1 MAFGTNLRRV
11 RESVGMSAEELAD
24 RLGVSRSAV
33 YRYEAGSRFPGE
45 RGLVAISRSLE
56 TSLDS
61 LMGIDQVRYPGNP
74 ECCERKQPG
83 DVTTNGGTHG
93 VQLSEES
100 RRRISDFM
108 EFIIYRETRRRREHS
123 DGVGSGTRR

>member
-74 ECCERKQPG
+74 ECCDEA
-83 DVTTNGGTHG
+83 TTAGGA
-93 VQLSEES
+93 
-100 RRRISDFM
+100 M
-108 EFIIYRETRRRREHS
+108 
-123 DGVGSGTRR
+123 